1 MLSGAAMAGV
11 DFFHFEMDMQIGI
24 ESEGLSLDVPV
35 TFVGDVQA
43 PDRVQG
49 TLSMTLFGILT
60 IEYQVINIG
69 DTTYQT
75 DSQTGEWEVTASPA
89 VPFTDPSDFLASKP
103 SDFLGLTL
111 VGEETLDGVQVY
123 HLSGTLLP
131 EAFGGIQGD
140 LEADIWTGVEDS
152 LVRQVAVKGV
162 LQIQGDGGLLPVG
175 VGPGNVAVDM
185 TVKFSDYGKP
195 ISIEAPQVGP

>member
-1 MLSGAAMAGV
+1 MAGV
-11 DFFHFEMDMQIGI
+11 DSFHFEMDMRIGI

-35 TFVGDVQA
+35 TFVGDIQA

-49 TLSMTLFGILT
+49 ALSMTPFGIVT

-75 DSQTGEWEVTASPA
+75 DPQTGEWEVTTSPA

-103 SDFLGLTL
+103 SDFLDL
-111 VGEETLDGVQVY
+111 VLLGEETLDGVRVY
-123 HLSGTLLP
+123 HLSGTMSP

-140 LEADIWTGVEDS
+140 LVADIWTGVEDS
-152 LVRQVAVKGV
+152 LVRQIAVKGV
-162 LQIQGDGGLLPVG
+162 VQIEGGGLLPEG
-175 VGPGNVAVDM
+175 GGNATVDM

-195 ISIEAPQVGP
+195 VSIEAPQVGP